1 VRIDRAIEEAFA
13 GRGSPLAVA
22 RIRPEGLSLRLTFR
36 GTKGGSID
44 LKLYPH
50 GEASSTCASTPFVDI
65 LYQAA
70 DDGLMDDE
78 ARRDLETIV
87 DALVSLD
94 LRPGLADWEETLGE
108 SADAR
113 FLCGRAVEIKL
124 TRRCNQACIFC
135 KSSSKLE
142 NYETAARIPRL
153 LERLARKSDFVTFSG
168 GETCLDPHLERHIA
182 AARAAGFRGIEVQTN
197 GLLMQDR
204 AYVRRL
210 VRAGMTCALVSLH
223 SHIEEISDGITR
235 SRGGFPG
242 TLGGIGTLL
251 DENVSV
257 SLCHVFCS
265 LNTRFFPSYVRFV
278 GATFPGASLGIVT
291 TLAIPTFRVRDAPDL
306 MPRLSELAPYLKEGL
321 SLCLPPGSG
330 DREPGARSIGRLV
343 DALGGSRRS
352 LRSLIGLGRSL
363 VTKPRLKARVI
374 SHCGIP
380 LCMLRGFEPYH
391 DEHAPTGSFPADIDL
406 FHPPACGGCRWR
418 DRCSGIWRLYADTYG
433 DGEIRPV
440 P

>member
-1 VRIDRAIEEAFA
+1 VRIDRAIEDAFA
-13 GRGSPLAVA
+13 GRGFPLDVG
-22 RIRPEGLSLRLTFR
+22 RIRPEGLSLRVTFR
-36 GTKGGSID
+36 GRKGRDID
-44 LKLYPH
+44 VKIYPR

-65 LYQAA
+65 LYLAA
-70 DDGLMDDE
+70 DGDVMDDE

-108 SADAR
+108 SADSR
-113 FLCGRAVEIKL
+113 FLCGPAVEIKL
-124 TRRCNQACIFC
+124 TRRCNEACIFC
-135 KSSSKLE
+135 KSSSRLE
-142 NYETAARIPRL
+142 NYETAARIPGL
-153 LERLARKSDFVTFSG
+153 LERLARRADFVTFSG

-182 AARAAGFRGIEVQTN
+182 AARTAGFRGIEVQTN

-223 SHIEEISDGITR
+223 SHLSEISDSITR
-235 SRGGFPG
+235 CKGGFAG
-242 TLGGIGTLL
+242 TLRGIGALL
-251 DENVSV
+251 DENVDV

-265 LNTRFFPSYVRFV
+265 LNTRLFPSYVRFV
-278 GATFPGASLGIVT
+278 GATFPHAFLGIVT
-291 TLAIPTFRVRDAPDL
+291 TLAIPTFRVRDTPDL
-306 MPRLSELAPYLKEGL
+306 MPRLSELAPYLVEGL
-321 SLCLPPGSG
+321 SMCLPPGSEDREAVG
-330 DREPGARSIGRLV
+330 DRVSDTLGGARH
-343 DALGGSRRS
+343 A
-352 LRSLIGLGRSL
+352 LRSLIGLGRKL
-363 VTKPRLKARVI
+363 VTRPRLRARVI

-380 LCMLRGFEPYH
+380 LCMVRGFEQYH
-391 DEHAPTGSFPADIDL
+391 DEHAITGSFPADIDL

-418 DRCSGIWRLYADTYG
+418 ERCSGIWRLYADIHG